1 MSTKIG
7 TAILAA
13 GALFMLAGLIALP
26 AGFGP
31 HADASAL
38 ALGASIFSLG
48 SLFLGAGFY
57 VKARALGTLQLEEK
71 RSAGAKSS
79 RVKRIKCEVCQA
91 PAVVLCAPHRTPLCS
106 DCLVGHY
113 DPRSCGYAPLARKTS
128 RAASASR

>member
-1 MSTKIG
+1 MSAKLG

-13 GALFMLAGLIALP
+13 GALLMLAGLIALP

-31 HADASAL
+31 HADATAL
-38 ALGASIFSLG
+38 ALGAGIFSTG
-48 SLFLGAGFY
+48 ALFLGAGFY
-57 VKARALGTLQLEEK
+57 VKARALGTLQVQEK
-71 RSAGAKSS
+71 RTGTKSG

-113 DPRSCGYAPLARKTS
+113 DPRSCGYAPLARKAS